1 MTSQPSSSHRY
12 AALDVMRGAAILG
25 TLATNIWI
33 FTNVEGL
40 VGYINGTGKATGGW
54 APVQAVLQQF
64 AQGKFLGLL
73 TVMFGIGLVIQQRSA
88 QRRGQR
94 WPGGYPWRAALLM
107 LDGALH
113 FLLVTEFDV
122 LTGYALTG
130 LIVAFILTTGIRAQ
144 RTWIVC
150 AVAAHA
156 AMLALVVAALSSAP
170 ARDPQSLSPNP
181 YADGSFWDLVVF
193 RADNLLLFR
202 LEVLFILPL
211 SIALFL
217 VGAHLYGARVLDPD
231 RGALRRGLMIA
242 GLAIALPLD
251 LALGLFGGDAGLIL
265 GRYGT
270 APIVALGLL
279 AAIAHRYA
287 DGRAPGAPGQ
297 ALSGV
302 GRTALSCYVLQNIL
316 CSIVCYGWGFGLAAR
331 LDGTTVVPATLAL
344 FGAVSATLIV
354 VSRLW
359 LRRFDRGPLE
369 WLTHRGYQR
378 LTRADRG
385 DVIAP
390 AASSIP

>member
-1 MTSQPSSSHRY
+1 MTSQLSSSHRY

-33 FTNVEGL
+33 FTNVGGL
-40 VGYINGTGKATGGW
+40 VGYINGTGRATGGLGPG
-54 APVQAVLQQF
+54 AGGTAAVRAGQVPRP
-64 AQGKFLGLL
+64 AHHHVRHRTGH
-73 TVMFGIGLVIQQRSA
+73 SA
-88 QRRGQR
+88 AF
-94 WPGGYPWRAALLM
+94 RAATGPAVAGRLPVACGLLM

-113 FLLVTEFDV
+113 FLLFTEFDV

-144 RTWIVC
+144 RVWVAC
-150 AVAAHA
+150 AVTVHA
-156 AMLALVVAALSSAP
+156 AMLGLVVAALSSAP
-170 ARDPQSLSPNP
+170 AREPQPLSPNP

-193 RADNLLLFR
+193 RADHVLLFR

-231 RGALRRGLMIA
+231 RGALRRRLMVA

-251 LALGLFGGDAGLIL
+251 FALGLFGGDAGLIL

-270 APIVALGLL
+270 APVVALGLL

-287 DGRAPGAPGQ
+287 GGREPGPAGR

-331 LDGTTVVPATLAL
+331 LNGATVVPATIVL

-378 LTRADRG
+378 LTRADRNG
-385 DVIAP
+385 VTAP
-390 AASSIP
+390 AVSSIP

>member
-1 MTSQPSSSHRY
+1 MSSQPSSSHRY

-40 VGYINGTGKATGGW
+40 VGYIDGTGKATGGW
-54 APVQAVLQQF
+54 APVQAVLQQL

-73 TVMFGIGLVIQQRSA
+73 TVLFGIGLVIQQRSA

-113 FLLVTEFDV
+113 FLLFTEFDV

-150 AVAAHA
+150 AVAVHA
-156 AMLALVVAALSSAP
+156 AMLALVGAALSSAP
-170 ARDPQSLSPNP
+170 ARDPQPLSPNP

-217 VGAHLYGARVLDPD
+217 VGGPPKHARRQQPHPGPLP
-231 RGALRRGLMIA
+231 RRPNITRR
-242 GLAIALPLD
+242 ALPQ
-251 LALGLFGGDAGLIL
+251 
-265 GRYGT
+265 
-270 APIVALGLL
+270 P
-279 AAIAHRYA
+279 
-287 DGRAPGAPGQ
+287 
-297 ALSGV
+297 
-302 GRTALSCYVLQNIL
+302 
-316 CSIVCYGWGFGLAAR
+316 
-331 LDGTTVVPATLAL
+331 
-344 FGAVSATLIV
+344 
-354 VSRLW
+354 
-359 LRRFDRGPLE
+359 
-369 WLTHRGYQR
+369 
-378 LTRADRG
+378 
-385 DVIAP
+385 
-390 AASSIP
+390 

>member
-1 MTSQPSSSHRY
+1 MTSQPSSSHRH

-25 TLATNIWI
+25 TLVTNIWI

-40 VGYINGTGKATGGW
+40 VGYINGTGRATGGW

-64 AQGKFLGLL
+64 VQGKFLGLL

-88 QRRGQR
+88 RRRGQR

-113 FLLVTEFDV
+113 FLLFTEFDV

-130 LIVAFILTTGIRAQ
+130 LIVAFILTAGIRAQ
-144 RTWIVC
+144 RTWTVC
-150 AVAAHA
+150 AVAVHA

-170 ARDPQSLSPNP
+170 AREPQPLSPNP
-181 YADGSFWDLVVF
+181 YADSRFWDLVAF
-193 RADNLLLFR
+193 RAANLVLFR

-231 RGALRRGLMIA
+231 RGTLRRRLIVA

-251 LALGLFGGDAGLIL
+251 LVLGLFGGDVGVIL

-287 DGRAPGAPGQ
+287 EGRTPGAPGR
-297 ALSGV
+297 AFSGV

-316 CSIVCYGWGFGLAAR
+316 CSIVCYRWGFGLAAR
-331 LDGTTVVPATLAL
+331 LDGTTVVPATVAL
-344 FGAVSATLIV
+344 FAAVSATLIV
-354 VSRLW
+354 VSHLW

-378 LTRADRG
+378 LTRADRDG
-385 DVIAP
+385 VTAP

>member
-40 VGYINGTGKATGGW
+40 VGYINGTGRATGGW

-113 FLLVTEFDV
+113 FLLFTEFDV

-130 LIVAFILTTGIRAQ
+130 LIVAFILTAGIRAQ

-150 AVAAHA
+150 AVAVHA

-170 ARDPQSLSPNP
+170 AREPQPLSPNP
-181 YADGSFWDLVVF
+181 YADGSFWDLVAF
-193 RADNLLLFR
+193 RADNLVLFR

-231 RGALRRGLMIA
+231 RGTLRRRLIVA

-287 DGRAPGAPGQ
+287 EGRTPGAPGR
-297 ALSGV
+297 AFSGV

-331 LDGTTVVPATLAL
+331 LDGTTVVPATVAL
-344 FGAVSATLIV
+344 FTAVSATLIV
-354 VSRLW
+354 VSHLW

-378 LTRADRG
+378 LTRADRCG
-385 DVIAP
+385 VIAP

>member
-1 MTSQPSSSHRY
+1 MTSQLSSSHRY

-40 VGYINGTGKATGGW
+40 VGYIDGTGRATGGW

-73 TVMFGIGLVIQQRSA
+73 TIMFGVGLLIQQRSA
-88 QRRGQR
+88 QRQGRR
-94 WPGGYPWRAALLM
+94 WPGGYPWRAGLLM

-113 FLLVTEFDV
+113 FLLFTEFDV
-122 LTGYALTG
+122 LTGYAFTG
-130 LIVAFILTTGIRAQ
+130 LIVAFILATGIRAQ
-144 RTWIVC
+144 RVWMAC
-150 AVAAHA
+150 AVTVHA
-156 AMLALVVAALSSAP
+156 AMLGLVVAALSSAP
-170 ARDPQSLSPNP
+170 AREPQPLSPNP

-193 RADNLLLFR
+193 RADHVLLFR

-231 RGALRRGLMIA
+231 RGDLRRRLMVA

-251 LALGLFGGDAGLIL
+251 FALGLFGGDAGLIL

-270 APIVALGLL
+270 APVVALGLL

-287 DGRAPGAPGQ
+287 DGREPGPAGR

-331 LDGTTVVPATLAL
+331 LNGATVVPATVVL

-378 LTRADRG
+378 LTRADRNG
-385 DVIAP
+385 VTAP
-390 AASSIP
+390 AVSSIP

>member
-94 WPGGYPWRAALLM
+94 WPGEYPWRAALLM

-113 FLLVTEFDV
+113 FLLFTEFDV

-150 AVAAHA
+150 AVAVHV

-331 LDGTTVVPATLAL
+331 LDGTTVFPATLAL

>member
-1 MTSQPSSSHRY
+1 MSSQPSSSHRY

-40 VGYINGTGKATGGW
+40 VGYIDGTGKATGGW

-73 TVMFGIGLVIQQRSA
+73 TVLFGIGLVIQQRSA

-113 FLLVTEFDV
+113 FLLFTEFDV

-150 AVAAHA
+150 AVAVHA

-170 ARDPQSLSPNP
+170 ARDPQPLSPNP

-231 RGALRRGLMIA
+231 RGALRRRLMIA

-251 LALGLFGGDAGLIL
+251 FALGLFGGDAGLIL

-287 DGRAPGAPGQ
+287 DGRAPGAPGR

-302 GRTALSCYVLQNIL
+302 GRTALSCYVLQNVL

-378 LTRADRG
+378 LTRADRE
-385 DVIAP
+385 DVTAP

>member
-40 VGYINGTGKATGGW
+40 VGYINGTGRATGGW

-113 FLLVTEFDV
+113 FLLFTEFDV

-150 AVAAHA
+150 AVAVHA

-170 ARDPQSLSPNP
+170 AREPQPLSPNP
-181 YADGSFWDLVVF
+181 YADGSFWDLVAF
-193 RADNLLLFR
+193 RADNLVLFR

-231 RGALRRGLMIA
+231 RGTLRRRLIVA

-287 DGRAPGAPGQ
+287 EGRTPGAPGR
-297 ALSGV
+297 AFSGV

-331 LDGTTVVPATLAL
+331 LDGTTVVPATVAL
-344 FGAVSATLIV
+344 FTAVSATLIV
-354 VSRLW
+354 VSHLW

-378 LTRADRG
+378 LTRADRCG
-385 DVIAP
+385 VIAP

>member
-94 WPGGYPWRAALLM
+94 WPGEYPWRAALLM

-113 FLLVTEFDV
+113 FLLFTEFDV

-150 AVAAHA
+150 AVAVHA

-181 YADGSFWDLVVF
+181 YADGSFWDFVVF

-369 WLTHRGYQR
+369 WLTHRGHQR

>member
-40 VGYINGTGKATGGW
+40 VGYINGTGRATGGW

-113 FLLVTEFDV
+113 YLLFTEFDV

-150 AVAAHA
+150 AVAVHA

-170 ARDPQSLSPNP
+170 AREPQPLSPNP
-181 YADGSFWDLVVF
+181 YADGSFWDLVAF
-193 RADNLLLFR
+193 RADNLVLFR

-231 RGALRRGLMIA
+231 RGTLRRRLIVA
-242 GLAIALPLD
+242 GLAIALPVD
-251 LALGLFGGDAGLIL
+251 LALGLLGGDTGLIL

-287 DGRAPGAPGQ
+287 EGRTPGAPGR
-297 ALSGV
+297 AFSGV

-331 LDGTTVVPATLAL
+331 LDGTTVVPATVAL
-344 FGAVSATLIV
+344 FTAVSATLIV
-354 VSRLW
+354 VSHLW

-378 LTRADRG
+378 LTRADRCG
-385 DVIAP
+385 VIAP

>member
-1 MTSQPSSSHRY
+1 MTSQLSSSHRH

-40 VGYINGTGKATGGW
+40 VGYIDGTGRATGGW

-73 TVMFGIGLVIQQRSA
+73 TIMFGIGLVIQQRSA
-88 QRRGQR
+88 QRRGRR
-94 WPGGYPWRAALLM
+94 WPGGYPWRAGLLM

-113 FLLVTEFDV
+113 FLLFTDFDV

-144 RTWIVC
+144 RVWMAC
-150 AVAAHA
+150 AVTVHA
-156 AMLALVVAALSSAP
+156 AMLGLVVAALSSAP
-170 ARDPQSLSPNP
+170 VREPQPLSPNP

-193 RADNLLLFR
+193 RVDHALLFR

-231 RGALRRGLMIA
+231 RGDLRRRLMVA

-251 LALGLFGGDAGLIL
+251 FALGLFGGDAGLIL

-270 APIVALGLL
+270 APVVALGLL

-287 DGRAPGAPGQ
+287 GGREPGPAGR

-331 LDGTTVVPATLAL
+331 LNGATVVPATIVL

-378 LTRADRG
+378 LTRADRNG
-385 DVIAP
+385 VTAP
-390 AASSIP
+390 AVSSIP